1 VPASMGSGS
10 TCHVTSSTS
19 MHSKA
24 GNARANTVDFDYQL
38 VTTFSDRQNVLF
50 SANGGVVLMLST
62 VE

>member
-1 VPASMGSGS
+1 
-10 TCHVTSSTS
+10 